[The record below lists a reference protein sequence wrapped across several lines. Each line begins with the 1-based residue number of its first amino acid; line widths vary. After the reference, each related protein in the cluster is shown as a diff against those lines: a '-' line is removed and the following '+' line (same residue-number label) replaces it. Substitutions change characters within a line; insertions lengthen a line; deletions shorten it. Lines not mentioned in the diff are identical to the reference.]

1 MNAINEGMINIAIE
15 ALTAQVADSYAEA
28 QGIPVTEAL
37 QFFMT
42 TKTFELLINPKSYLC
57 LETAPYVEDM
67 LNAELSGDWDSWM
80 EV

>member
-1 MNAINEGMINIAIE
+1 MINVSEGMMNIAIE
-15 ALTAQVADSYAEA
+15 SLIAQVSDSYAEVHNTS
-28 QGIPVTEAL
+28 VTEAL

-42 TKTFELLINPKSYLC
+42 TKTFALLINPKSYLH